1 MSAKRE
7 GKKVTVQR
15 DSNIK
20 GGRMIKAKAQVLM
33 LMICFWA
40 GAMAISACNSQQLQL
55 VKMGDLYI
63 EPIPSAQVTFSDITA
78 KQEGDELVISG
89 EVSRRNTSFSGAGYV
104 DVAVVSPGG
113 MVIDKASIPYTPRIL
128 PKTPGARSHHPS
140 HFEGRL
146 RCTPPQW
153 SIIRIAYHAQ
163 AVPGDLKVDEG
174 NLALPEDYDYGG

>member
-1 MSAKRE
+1 MESNAKSDRI
-7 GKKVTVQR
+7 T
-15 DSNIK
+15 
-20 GGRMIKAKAQVLM
+20 KANVQVL
-33 LMICFWA
+33 LLWIFFWA
-40 GAMAISACNSQQLQL
+40 AAIAIPACHSQQFQL

-63 EPIPSAQVTFSDITA
+63 EPIPSAQVIFSGITA

-113 MVIDKASIPYTPRIL
+113 MVIGKASIPYTPRIL

-146 RCTPPQW
+146 RCTPQQW

-163 AVPGDLKVDEG
+163 AVSGDLKVDEG
-174 NLALPEDYDYGG
+174 NLALPDNYDYGG